1 MSRQI
6 IVYTHPE
13 CTFSDALKD
22 ELDEEGKE
30 YEEINLAL
38 LPDKWLELENLTGGE
53 RITPVMVENE
63 VVSVG
68 FHGVG

>member
-1 MSRQI
+1 MNRQI
-6 IVYTHPE
+6 ILYTHPE

>member
-1 MSRQI
+1 MADS
-6 IVYTHPE
+6 VVLYTHPE
-13 CTFSDALKD
+13 CTFSDALKE
-22 ELDEEGKE
+22 ELDVAGTQ

-38 LPDKWLELENLTGGE
+38 RPEAWEDLEKLTGGE
-53 RITPVMVENE
+53 RITPVMVEGD

>member
-1 MSRQI
+1 MNRQI
-6 IVYTHPE
+6 ILYTHPE

-30 YEEINLAL
+30 YEEINLAF

>member
-38 LPDKWLELENLTGGE
+38 LPDKWLELENLTGGD

>member
-6 IVYTHPE
+6 IVYTHHE

-22 ELDEEGKE
+22 ELEEEGKE